1 MTQAARATHNKR
13 SNLSNHVLA
22 QHKAAN
28 ALRSQQALMP
38 CKGQGIYV

>member
-1 MTQAARATHNKR
+1 MTKAARATHNER
-13 SNLSNHVLA
+13 SKLSNHVLA

-38 CKGQGIYV
+38 RKGQRIYM